1 MNVKFADLALLDMIH
16 KDHLEVYRSGL
27 RVPWEELQRTH
38 VGKGLRAYLLVRLL
52 KVNDTLGVET
62 DDAAVHRL
70 QGEAKV
76 LKDILRLMSPTGG
89 AEIGQTICNYVAQ
102 FKQEA

>member
-1 MNVKFADLALLDMIH
+1 
-16 KDHLEVYRSGL
+16 
-27 RVPWEELQRTH
+27 
-38 VGKGLRAYLLVRLL
+38 L